1 MLYGIVFFQVYL
13 FFTNEAIDKTSLR
26 VLVAVL
32 WILDTLQ
39 LALLGHATYYFL
51 ILNYA
56 RPETLAFSVWS
67 LDLEIVPSVIVT
79 FTVRCFFTVRLWHLS
94 RGNKILIGI
103 IMAFALPQLGIGLGM
118 CVTSFRVKKFSEL
131 PDYMGLLT
139 VQMSSATVAEA
150 LITGS
155 LLYYLNRSKEMG
167 TGRVHSLINRVI
179 VWTVRSALLTGVVG
193 MAQVI
198 SWVSARRTL
207 IFLPFHLILA
217 KFYTCSMLAMLNGRP
232 GLRQSFHE
240 PTDTLSIAIH
250 NSGHIPDEVGSRGT
264 SHSPHRKTSV
274 AARELQ
280 VT

>member
-1 MLYGIVFFQVYL
+1 MSNIVFDLNLNNTMGMLLIGLIFDTMLYGIVFFQMYL
-13 FFTNEAIDKTSLR
+13 FFTNGVRDKTSLR

-39 LALLGHATYYFL
+39 LALLSHAMYYFL

-67 LDLEIVPSVIVT
+67 LDLEIAPSVIVT

-118 CVTSFRVKKFSEL
+118 CVTSFRTQKFSEL

-139 VQMSSATVAEA
+139 VQMSSAAVAEA

-155 LLYYLNRSKEMG
+155 LLYYLNRNKEMG

-179 VWTVRSALLTGVVG
+179 VWTDAHFPSIPSQSRETLHMFDACH
-193 MAQVI
+193 AQRPPRAPSI
-198 SWVSARRTL
+198 IRRANRL
-207 IFLPFHLILA
+207 IVP
-217 KFYTCSMLAMLNGRP
+217 S
-232 GLRQSFHE
+232 
-240 PTDTLSIAIH
+240 
-250 NSGHIPDEVGSRGT
+250 
-264 SHSPHRKTSV
+264 
-274 AARELQ
+274 
-280 VT
+280 